1 MSEQEQANEWFLAR
15 DGQQHGPLSDVEIR
29 KVAELGH
36 LRPTDLVWRQGLA
49 NWVLATSVFAA
60 AAQAPPPRVTAPHAG
75 APRGDLE
82 PAGGPRAGDPRSVAS
97 RTGADAAG
105 YAPAQHLPPRS
116 ATPAPQ
122 SYAPGGQPT
131 AQPAA
136 RHAPHPAANPLDPRN
151 RIVYA
156 EPQSASATLH
166 APGPQGAYGAGAYE
180 PPHGREHRP
189 GANGHIGQPTPDDAY
204 DQPRRFP
211 WVRIAVVM
219 VFAVAI
225 GAGAAFYFKG
235 AVSFGS
241 LTQIFA
247 GLTSDTSTSEPP
259 VVRAPREESRVVAS
273 TVGRGGGDASPIVT
287 ASSTPP
293 STAPPEALPVSLGN
307 TANEVDAALQK
318 ARLWRL
324 LKTEFADWYTERVQE
339 VVRAKAQRKD
349 DAAIAGELSQ
359 ALIKLRRDNA
369 DAALSASPTRLQAVA
384 ASFVDN
390 LDRLAKHSTEACYG
404 YISAGET
411 DPLVAE
417 LMRSS
422 ELAAPLQAQLAA
434 IFEAIADGRR
444 SPRKHPQVLT
454 ADFDA
459 LAAHLAQRGWGPQD
473 LQLFSD
479 ARALS
484 RATPLRVCKMV
495 RDWFTAQLDV
505 KDEAVQVR
513 LLVETLKPVVSG

>member
-49 NWVLATSVFAA
+49 NWVLATSVFAGP
-60 AAQAPPPRVTAPHAG
+60 AQPPPARVAPPHAG
-75 APRGDLE
+75 APQGDYE
-82 PAGGPRAGDPRSVAS
+82 PAAGPRVGDPRSAPS
-97 RTGADAAG
+97 RTGAEAAG
-105 YAPAQHLPPRS
+105 YAPAQHAPTRS
-116 ATPAPQ
+116 VTAAAH
-122 SYAPGGQPT
+122 SYAPGAQPT
-131 AQPAA
+131 AQPGP

-151 RIVYA
+151 RIAYA
-156 EPQSASATLH
+156 ESHAPAATQH
-166 APGPQGAYGAGAYE
+166 APGPHGAYGAGAYE
-180 PPHGREHRP
+180 PPHGRDHRLGP
-189 GANGHIGQPTPDDAY
+189 SGHSGQPEPDDAY
-204 DQPRRFP
+204 DRPRRFP

-219 VFAVAI
+219 AFAVAI

-235 AVSFGS
+235 AVSFSS
-241 LTQIFA
+241 LSQVFA
-247 GLTSDTSTSEPP
+247 GLGSESSPSEPP

-273 TVGRGGGDASPIVT
+273 TVGRGGGDANPIVT

-293 STAPPEALPVSLGN
+293 PTAPPETVPASLGS
-307 TANEVDAALQK
+307 TAIEVDAALQK
-318 ARLWRL
+318 SRLWRL
-324 LKTEFADWYTERVQE
+324 LKKEFADWYAERVQDA
-339 VVRAKAQRKD
+339 VRAKAQRKD
-349 DAAIAGELSQ
+349 DAAIASDLSQ
-359 ALIKLRRDNA
+359 ALIKLRRDHA

-390 LDRLAKHSTEACYG
+390 LERLAKHSTEACYG

-411 DPLVAE
+411 DPLVSE

-444 SPRKHPQVLT
+444 APKKHAQVQT

-459 LAAHLAQRGWGPQD
+459 LATHLAQRGWGPQD

-484 RATPLRVCKMV
+484 RATPIRVCKMV